1 MKRILI
7 LWLASSLTACHFTSP
22 EFRKIENFNVNQI
35 SPNKIVVNATAR
47 FHYPNKS
54 KIIKISLIQLDA
66 MANNKTIGTV
76 SNKNI
81 QKPFYKDSDML
92 LPFDLEVN
100 PLNLLS
106 NLNNIMDMISGKSFI
121 LDLNGFVE
129 TKLFIFK
136 KRTKVTH
143 QESINLTNINKN

>member
-22 EFRKIENFNVNQI
+22 EFRKIEDLKLNVV
-35 SPNKIVVNATAR
+35 SSNKIIINAKAR
-47 FHYPNKS
+47 FHNPNKTN
-54 KIIKISLIQLDA
+54 IIKISAIELNA
-66 MANNKTIGTV
+66 KANDKIIGKV
-76 SNKNI
+76 SNHNL
-81 QKPFYKDSDML
+81 QKPIYKDKEIL
-92 LPFDLEVN
+92 FPFDLEVN
-100 PLNLLS
+100 PMSLVS
-106 NLNNIMDMISGKSFI
+106 NINNIMDMISGKSFI

-143 QESINLTNINKN
+143 QESIDLTNINKK

>member
-22 EFRKIENFNVNQI
+22 EFRKIENINVNQI
-35 SPNKIVVNATAR
+35 SPNKIIVNATAR
-47 FHYPNKS
+47 FHNPNKS
-54 KIIKISLIQLDA
+54 RIIKISLIQLDA